1 MPALSPESERSCFIC
16 EGYRFCVFLRF
27 FYWILE
33 HSNDL
38 LAEVILIRLLLKIL
52 HRHVYLTY
60 WVLAGCTNSDLVPT
74 ETVIAPSSLSLGE

>member
-1 MPALSPESERSCFIC
+1 MRIQRAQNLI
-16 EGYRFCVFLRF
+16 
-27 FYWILE
+27 
-33 HSNDL
+33 H
-38 LAEVILIRLLLKIL
+38 EVILIRLWMKIL